1 MPFYPCSGTFYR
13 SEYCCPAS
21 PELDFRS
28 KKGVVNKGERRRYLV
43 ENSHEPIIDKA
54 TFQKVQEE
62 IRQRREELRRFMR
75 AIEGCENADE
85 FIPGIWNSTVERGVV
100 MAGGEVVWEMMDGE
114 RIRVKR

>member
-1 MPFYPCSGTFYR
+1 
-13 SEYCCPAS
+13 
-21 PELDFRS
+21 
-28 KKGVVNKGERRRYLV
+28 
-43 ENSHEPIIDKA
+43 
-54 TFQKVQEE
+54 
-62 IRQRREELRRFMR
+62 MR

>member
-1 MPFYPCSGTFYR
+1 MFYR

-28 KKGVVNKGERRRYLV
+28 KKGVVNKGECRRYLV

-62 IRQRREELRRFMR
+62 IRQRREKVSRCRRT
-75 AIEGCENADE
+75 IEGCEDDSE
-85 FIPGIWNSTVERGVV
+85 VIRGIWNSKEGCDVV
-100 MAGGEVVWEMMDGE
+100 MADGGIVWEMMDGE
-114 RIRVKR
+114 KIRVKL